1 MSVYIWDPEL
11 LIWFFKLTGFSELK
25 NQGSHLQCTICISVL
40 CLANSLHKIRCD
52 VFVL

>member
-11 LIWFFKLTGFSELK
+11 LIWFFKLPDFSEL
-25 NQGSHLQCTICISVL
+25 NDQGSHLQCTMCISVL
-40 CLANSLHKIRCD
+40 CLANSLHKIRSD